1 MKFRPFALLA
11 FVATV
16 GLVACDDDPTSEN
29 AGNPFA
35 IVTDRS
41 ETHLSVNG
49 QRSITAYAIDENNRR
64 IPGILSAV
72 PAGPA
77 VTLDSVVYIAPL
89 AETRV
94 FARGASATA
103 GTDITIS
110 GHNLT
115 TTVNVIV
122 E

>member
-16 GLVACDDDPTSEN
+16 GLVACADEIT
-29 AGNPFA
+29 GNGEPFA

-41 ETHLSVNG
+41 ELTLAEGN
-49 QRSITAYAIDENNRR
+49 QQAIRAYVIDQNNRR
-64 IPGILSAV
+64 IPGALTAL

-77 VTLDSVVYIAPL
+77 GTLDSVVYIAPL

-94 FARGASATA
+94 FARGAAPSAA
-103 GTDITIS
+103 GTDITIQ
-110 GHNLT
+110 GHSLT
-115 TTVNVIV
+115 TTVKVIV